1 MGDWGRVGRDFCG
14 RIWVGRLLRMAAVG
28 CAAVLALSQISCV
41 VLPVRVASGVSGTVV
56 DRESGER
63 VAGALVVVRFDGHYD
78 DILPDR
84 EVLGHRE
91 AKTDARG
98 HFSIGSLIKPGISA
112 WPTYRTEARVVA
124 VMSDGYRCPLPQE
137 PVQGS
142 REVRVGIQR
151 SLDANDRRDS
161 CRPVPAEKGEAVA
174 YMVAW
179 RELYPAVHAG
189 PDADEARDLKRVLS
203 ARSAFGFGENCEG
216 PALDLALAPDGR
228 RVAFEIAGD
237 RESEVHVVELR
248 ASRSRLAEVI
258 ARDVQP
264 SPRRLAWMNPADL
277 VLWEPS
283 EDSYQAVSPSVF
295 ATGEFERIWSAAGPA
310 SHTAAPVSHT
320 AGPGSY
326 TSNRAEAPPLRSE
339 EIAVPVLAPED
350 LNDEGDSRWRG
361 RSFVLQQRPNP
372 ETGLPQDDLRVYRE
386 DATSYT
392 LSLPGEVCGPRGRF
406 GRPQYRIAADG
417 RTSLDLRFVN
427 GGCHV
432 VRTDLETGAWSIVD
446 TGDRAGVCRAAR
458 HVPPTEFKTA
468 LRGYTRELE
477 SAIFEAGADPSASYA
492 LRIER
497 DGTTR
502 LDTRE
507 FSGASMTI
515 EVPRFPLDTPL
526 RRIEITT
533 LGGGSNSGGISN
545 ASGSKALLRLEP
557 L

>member
-1 MGDWGRVGRDFCG
+1 MGGTDRVVRDSGG
-14 RIWVGRLLRMAAVG
+14 RIFVGRLNRMAASG
-28 CAAVLALSQISCV
+28 CAAVLALLQISCV
-41 VLPVRVASGVSGTVV
+41 VLPVRVAPGVSGTVV
-56 DRESGER
+56 DQANGEP

-91 AKTDARG
+91 ARTDARG
-98 HFSIGSLIKPGISA
+98 HFSISTLIKPGISA
-112 WPTYRTEARVVA
+112 WPNFRTEARIIA
-124 VMSDGYRCPLPQE
+124 VMSDGYRCPRPQQPAE
-137 PVQGS
+137 GS

-174 YMVAW
+174 YMAAW
-179 RELYPAVHAG
+179 RELYPDVHAG
-189 PDADEARDLKRVLS
+189 PDADEVHQLRRLLS

-228 RVAFEIAGD
+228 RAAFEIAGD

-248 ASRSRLAEVI
+248 ASRSHLAQVI
-258 ARDVQP
+258 ARDAQP
-264 SPRRLAWMNPADL
+264 SARRLAWMNPADL

-295 ATGEFERIWSAAGPA
+295 STGEFERIWSATGPA
-310 SHTAAPVSHT
+310 SHAFDD
-320 AGPGSY
+320 
-326 TSNRAEAPPLRSE
+326 AEASKVRSE
-339 EIAVPVLAPED
+339 EIAVSVLAPED

-406 GRPQYRIAADG
+406 GRPQYRIAADN

-432 VRTDLETGAWSIVD
+432 VLTDLETGEWSALDAV
-446 TGDRAGVCRAAR
+446 DRAGVCRATRRVQPA
-458 HVPPTEFKTA
+458 EFRTA

-477 SAIFEAGADPSASYA
+477 SAIFEAGADPASAYA
-492 LRIER
+492 LRIEA

-502 LDTRE
+502 LDTRG
-507 FSGASMTI
+507 FSGESMTI
-515 EVPRFPLDTPL
+515 EVLRFPLDTPL
-526 RRIEITT
+526 QRIEITT
-533 LGGGSNSGGISN
+533 LGGVSN
-545 ASGSKALLRLEP
+545 ARGANAHPRLDP

>member
-1 MGDWGRVGRDFCG
+1 MTALVG
-14 RIWVGRLLRMAAVG
+14 V
-28 CAAVLALSQISCV
+28 AVLALLQISCV
-41 VLPVRVASGVSGTVV
+41 ILPVRVAPGVSGTVV
-56 DRESGER
+56 DQASGKP
-63 VAGALVVVRFDGHYD
+63 VAGAFVVVRFDGHYD

-112 WPTYRTEARVVA
+112 WPTFRTEARVVA
-124 VMSDGYRCPLPQE
+124 VMSDGYRCPRPQQ
-137 PVQGS
+137 PAQGS

-151 SLDANDRRDS
+151 ALDANDRRDS

-174 YMVAW
+174 YMAAW
-179 RELYPAVHAG
+179 RELYPKVQTS
-189 PDADEARDLKRVLS
+189 PDAEETHQLKRLLS

-228 RVAFEIAGD
+228 RVAFEIRGD

-248 ASRSRLAEVI
+248 ASRSRLVQVI
-258 ARDVQP
+258 ARDAQA

-283 EDSYQAVSPSVF
+283 GDSYQAVSPSVF
-295 ATGEFERIWSAAGPA
+295 ATGEFERIWSVTGPA
-310 SHTAAPVSHT
+310 SHALDGAEVSQ
-320 AGPGSY
+320 
-326 TSNRAEAPPLRSE
+326 LRPE
-339 EIAVPVLAPED
+339 EVAMPVLAPED

-372 ETGLPQDDLRVYRE
+372 ETGLPQDDLRIYRE

-406 GRPQYRIAADG
+406 GRPQYRIAADS

-432 VRTDLETGAWSIVD
+432 VRTDLETGEWSILDAV
-446 TGDRAGVCRAAR
+446 DRAGVCRVAR
-458 HVPPTEFKTA
+458 HIQPTEFKTA

-477 SAIFEAGADPSASYA
+477 SAIFEAGADPTAAYA
-492 LRIER
+492 LRIDP

-502 LDTRE
+502 LDTHG
-507 FSGASMTI
+507 FFGASMTI

-526 RRIEITT
+526 QRIEIST
-533 LGGGSNSGGISN
+533 LGGGSNIGGISN
-545 ASGSKALLRLEP
+545 ASGATARPRLEP

>member
-1 MGDWGRVGRDFCG
+1 MGAANRVDRESDSRRTFA
-14 RIWVGRLLRMAAVG
+14 GRLLRTAALG
-28 CAAVLALSQISCV
+28 CAAVLAGLQISCV
-41 VLPVRVASGVSGTVV
+41 VLPVRFASGVSGTVV
-56 DRESGER
+56 DRASGKPI
-63 VAGALVVVRFDGHYD
+63 AGALVVVRFDGHYD

-91 AKTDARG
+91 AKTDASGR
-98 HFSIGSLIKPGISA
+98 FAIGSLIKPGISA

-124 VMSDGYRCPLPQE
+124 VMSDEYRCPRPLR
-137 PVQGS
+137 VS
-142 REVRVGIQR
+142 DSHEVRVGLQR
-151 SLDANDRRDS
+151 ALDENDRRDS

-179 RELYPAVHAG
+179 RALYPDLHAG
-189 PDADEARDLKRVLS
+189 PDIDEVHQLERLLS

-216 PALDLALAPDGR
+216 PVLDLALSPDGR
-228 RVAFEIAGD
+228 RAAFEIARD
-237 RESEVHVVELR
+237 QASEVHVVELR
-248 ASRSRLAEVI
+248 ANRSRLAQVI
-258 ARDVQP
+258 PRDAQS
-264 SPRRLAWMNPADL
+264 SPRRLAWMNPVDL

-295 ATGEFERIWSAAGPA
+295 STGEFERIWSATGPA
-310 SHTAAPVSHT
+310 SHALNRDE
-320 AGPGSY
+320 GP
-326 TSNRAEAPPLRSE
+326 ALRFE
-339 EIAVPVLAPED
+339 EKAVRVLAPED

-406 GRPQYRIAADG
+406 GRPQYRIAADN

-432 VRTDLETGAWSIVD
+432 VLTDLETGEWSALDAV
-446 TGDRAGVCRAAR
+446 DRAGVCRAAR
-458 HVPPTEFKTA
+458 RVQPAEFRTA

-477 SAIFEAGADPSASYA
+477 SAIFEAGADPAAAYA
-492 LRIER
+492 LRIEA

-502 LDTRE
+502 LDTRGFYGE
-507 FSGASMTI
+507 SMTI

-526 RRIEITT
+526 QRIEITT
-533 LGGGSNSGGISN
+533 LGGVSN
-545 ASGSKALLRLEP
+545 ARGANAHPRLDP

>member
-1 MGDWGRVGRDFCG
+1 MGAANRVDRESDSRTFA
-14 RIWVGRLLRMAAVG
+14 GRLLRTAALG
-28 CAAVLALSQISCV
+28 CAAVLAGLQISCV
-41 VLPVRVASGVSGTVV
+41 VLPVRFASGVSGTVV
-56 DRESGER
+56 DRASGKPI
-63 VAGALVVVRFDGHYD
+63 AGALVVVRFDGHYD

-91 AKTDARG
+91 AKTDASGR
-98 HFSIGSLIKPGISA
+98 FSIGSLIKPGISA

-124 VMSDGYRCPLPQE
+124 VMSDEYRCPRPLR
-137 PVQGS
+137 VS
-142 REVRVGIQR
+142 DSHEVRVGLQR
-151 SLDANDRRDS
+151 ALDENDRRDS

-174 YMVAW
+174 YMAAW
-179 RELYPAVHAG
+179 RALYPDLHAG
-189 PDADEARDLKRVLS
+189 PDIDEVHQLERLLS

-216 PALDLALAPDGR
+216 PVLDLALSPDGR
-228 RVAFEIAGD
+228 RAAFEIARD
-237 RESEVHVVELR
+237 QVSEVHVVELR
-248 ASRSRLAEVI
+248 ANRSRLAQVI
-258 ARDVQP
+258 PRDAQS
-264 SPRRLAWMNPADL
+264 SPRRLAWMNPVDL

-295 ATGEFERIWSAAGPA
+295 STGEFERIWSATGPA
-310 SHTAAPVSHT
+310 SHALNRDE
-320 AGPGSY
+320 GP
-326 TSNRAEAPPLRSE
+326 ALRFE
-339 EIAVPVLAPED
+339 EKAVRVLAPED

-406 GRPQYRIAADG
+406 GRPQYRIAADN

-432 VRTDLETGAWSIVD
+432 VLTDLETGEWSALDAV
-446 TGDRAGVCRAAR
+446 DRAGVCRAAR
-458 HVPPTEFKTA
+458 RVQPAEFRTA

-477 SAIFEAGADPSASYA
+477 SAIFEAGADPAAAYA
-492 LRIER
+492 LRIEA

-502 LDTRE
+502 LDTRGFYGE
-507 FSGASMTI
+507 SMTI

-526 RRIEITT
+526 QRIEITT
-533 LGGGSNSGGISN
+533 LGGVSN
-545 ASGSKALLRLEP
+545 ARGANAHPRLDP

>member
-1 MGDWGRVGRDFCG
+1 MVVTNRVGRDSCG
-14 RIWVGRLLRMAAVG
+14 RVFVGRLYRMAAFG
-28 CAAVLALSQISCV
+28 CAAVIALLQISCV
-41 VLPVRVASGVSGTVV
+41 ILPVRMAPGVSGTVV
-56 DRESGER
+56 DRASGEP

-91 AKTDARG
+91 ARTDARG

-112 WPTYRTEARVVA
+112 WPTFRTEARVVA
-124 VMSDGYRCPLPQE
+124 VMSDGYRCSRPQQV
-137 PVQGS
+137 PDS

-151 SLDANDRRDS
+151 SLDATDRRDS

-174 YMVAW
+174 YMAAW
-179 RELYPAVHAG
+179 RELYPDVHAG
-189 PDADEARDLKRVLS
+189 PDVDEVHQLKRLLS

-228 RVAFEIAGD
+228 RAAFEIAGD

-258 ARDVQP
+258 ARNAQP

-295 ATGEFERIWSAAGPA
+295 ATGEFERIWSATGPA
-310 SHTAAPVSHT
+310 SQSFDNAEVSQHR
-320 AGPGSY
+320 P
-326 TSNRAEAPPLRSE
+326 E
-339 EIAVPVLAPED
+339 EMAVPVLAPED

-406 GRPQYRIAADG
+406 GRPQYRIAADS

-432 VRTDLETGAWSIVD
+432 VRTDLETGAWSVLD
-446 TGDRAGVCRAAR
+446 AVDRAGVCRAAR
-458 HVPPTEFKTA
+458 HVQPTEFRTA

-477 SAIFEAGADPSASYA
+477 SAIFEAGADPAAAYA
-492 LRIER
+492 LRIEP

-502 LDTRE
+502 LDTRG

-526 RRIEITT
+526 QRIDITT
-533 LGGGSNSGGISN
+533 LGGGSNVGGISN
-545 ASGSKALLRLEP
+545 ASGTTARPRLEP